1 MIWIVLVW
9 AAVFIGCMIVFLKS
23 SESDSS
29 SSTSD
34 DVRIMDTKPAKIDH
48 DKLQAAIRQ
57 KEKQAKQEYKEWTAK
72 VKWEERQKLF
82 NKTPNNNFM
91 LPSTKFAGPTQPS
104 ETERSINVQPT
115 KRETFHIHRELDY
128 PSATKMSD
136 EQQIL
141 EKNYYQID
149 KALYKEKL
157 LREDT
162 KADISKHKEQKTR
175 YLNKARTIWIVVW
188 IIAVSILTP
197 IIYSIF
203 SCEHWI
209 PPLIAS
215 LIIVS
220 PIAIY
225 AICSLTAD
233 ITADI
238 ANYGKEKELEN
249 ERKIVK
255 MYTELLNNVD
265 VYQFLG
271 IPSNMVFDEND
282 LPNTYKTDFTLPRP
296 YGNYTR
302 FVAPHSGSRYH
313 VKRGCSGA
321 YHPVHIYDL
330 SLNEYRFKWRYLS
343 ACQVC
348 VGYRDSVEVPK
359 WFIYYRKVRKIT
371 NEYEIKAN
379 YRK

>member
-1 MIWIVLVW
+1 M
-9 AAVFIGCMIVFLKS
+9 CMNFQDW
-23 SESDSS
+23 EQNQR
-29 SSTSD
+29 TP
-34 DVRIMDTKPAKIDH
+34 TQIDH
-48 DKLQAAIRQ
+48 DKLQAAIEK
-57 KEKQAKQEYKEWTAK
+57 KEKQAKKEYKRWSAQ
-72 VKWEERQKLF
+72 VKRDKRQKLF

-91 LPSTKFAGPTQPS
+91 LPSTKFAGPTQPGENELS
-104 ETERSINVQPT
+104 NNVQPT
-115 KRETFHIHRELDY
+115 KREFIHIDIDPPFHNRV
-128 PSATKMSD
+128 SAAKISD
-136 EQQIL
+136 EQQML

-149 KALYKEKL
+149 KAIHKEKN

-162 KADISKHKEQKTR
+162 KADISKYKEQRTH
-175 YLNKARTIWIVVW
+175 YLNKARRTWIVSW
-188 IIAVSILTP
+188 IIAVSVLTP
-197 IIYSIF
+197 LIHLVLPWGKWVAS
-203 SCEHWI
+203 
-209 PPLIAS
+209 LIAS

-220 PIAIY
+220 PLVIY

-233 ITADI
+233 ITAEI
-238 ANYGKEKELEN
+238 ANYGKEKELAN
-249 ERKIVK
+249 ERNIVK

-265 VYQFLG
+265 IYQFLG
-271 IPSNMVFDEND
+271 IPSYIVFDEND
-282 LPNTYKTDFTLPRP
+282 LPNTSKTDFTLTHP

-330 SLNEYRFKWRYLS
+330 SLNEYRFNWRYLS

-371 NEYEIKAN
+371 NEYGIKAN